1 MGRGVLDRW
10 IAQKQTFD
18 VVDFADD
25 VGVLSHVH
33 VHLGIIDRG
42 DVTLRVAVTDGER
55 ENIEGTELSDLVSRV
70 DNHLGLLDERQA

>member
-33 VHLGIIDRG
+33 VHLGLIDCG
-42 DVTLRVAVTDGER
+42 DVTLRAAVTDGKR
-55 ENIEGTELSDLVSRV
+55 ENIEGTELSNLVSRV